1 MRVRRART
9 RRSVRTSGR
18 FRGLPGMTVEGTPD
32 ETVVGVP
39 GMAVEGTADETM
51 VGATPSS
58 WPAATGHLSDV
69 PEEDVGAG
77 AAGTAPSSWPTT
89 TGHLSDGPDEDAIE
103 GTVEEGERAADEMV
117 VGAAGAG
124 AGAGAER

>member
-1 MRVRRART
+1 
-9 RRSVRTSGR
+9 
-18 FRGLPGMTVEGTPD
+18 MTTEGVSD

-51 VGATPSS
+51 VGAAPSS
-58 WPAATGHLSDV
+58 WPAATGHL
-69 PEEDVGAG
+69 
-77 AAGTAPSSWPTT
+77 
-89 TGHLSDGPDEDAIE
+89 LDGPDEDAIE

>member
-1 MRVRRART
+1 MGTWKAEATFRAFWSTETRVWVRVRRART

-18 FRGLPGMTVEGTPD
+18 FRGPPGMTVEGTPD

-39 GMAVEGTADETM
+39 GMAVEGTADEM
-51 VGATPSS
+51 VVGAAGTAPSS
-58 WPAATGHLSDV
+58 WPAATGHL
-69 PEEDVGAG
+69 
-77 AAGTAPSSWPTT
+77 
-89 TGHLSDGPDEDAIE
+89 LDGPDEDAIE